1 MAVTWVLIIFAL
13 VMGLGSLC
21 FYLWAA
27 SGGHFKD
34 LEDVKY
40 QVFHSTGDPGPPDEE
55 ESPADEEKE
64 ADE

>member
-1 MAVTWVLIIFAL
+1 MAITWVLIIFAL

-27 SGGHFKD
+27 SDGQFKD

-40 QVFHSTGDPGPPDEE
+40 QVFHTTAEDEPPADDTKDPDE
-55 ESPADEEKE
+55 
-64 ADE
+64 